1 MSTTSRI
8 RNSTLDRITN
18 LILRLYPLFEGFEGF
33 NPRYERSIS
42 ALIEVAETLE
52 IERANLFLQNFCNC
66 NRAQSRPNPRS
77 RQERQ
82 ETNLGNLPLQTVLDH
97 HSLQTNAQN
106 AQNRNQHRPYRTS
119 GHPPRGG
126 QGSRGRGSVAPARRN
141 HVRREP
147 GGRHQHPVP
156 LTAPLIHHLDHLS
169 SQFPRPPTYAESV
182 QIESLRSILRPIGMD
197 GDSSL
202 HSSNSDHTNNVLVLP
217 PGGNIQ
223 SNAGQSQ
230 HHQSGGP
237 PHGQRAQAHRHQARG
252 GRVQHRGTGRR
263 PTVPRVAQRHQGP
276 SGRQR
281 QDDGNRDGA
290 QPAEHHHGDHQ
301 TGGAR
306 PNPGNG
312 RGSAKGPGKRRG
324 QAERGLDRNPVP
336 VNGPAPPAPAATP
349 IPRPPSPIPVVEL
362 DDDTQNVLQE
372 LEDILTTGEEG
383 EGSSQGGGPEG
394 IYTSSSTSPSMS
406 EEYMPGEPGDMPGR
420 ATGWN

>member
-18 LILRLYPLFEGFEGF
+18 LILRLYPLFERFDSRF
-33 NPRYERSIS
+33 ERSVTE
-42 ALIEVAETLE
+42 LIEVAETLE
-52 IERANLFLQNFCNC
+52 LERANLSLQNFCNC
-66 NRAQSRPNPRS
+66 PNRAQSRPNPRR

-97 HSLQTNAQN
+97 GHSLQTNN
-106 AQNRNQHRPYRTS
+106 AQNRNQHRPYRTG

-126 QGSRGRGSVAPARRN
+126 QGSRRGGSVAPARRN

-156 LTAPLIHHLDHLS
+156 LTAPLIHHFDHLS

-182 QIESLRSILRPIGMD
+182 QIESLRGILRPIGMD

-202 HSSNSDHTNNVLVLP
+202 YSSNSDHIDNVLVLP
-217 PGGNIQ
+217 TGGRVQ
-223 SNAGQSQ
+223 SNAGQGQ

-252 GRVQHRGTGRR
+252 GRVQHRDTGRR
-263 PTVPRVAQRHQGP
+263 QALPRVGQRHQGP
-276 SGRQR
+276 PGRQR

-290 QPAEHHHGDHQ
+290 QPTEHHHGDHQ

-336 VNGPAPPAPAATP
+336 VNGPAPPAPVAAPT
-349 IPRPPSPIPVVEL
+349 PRPPSPIPVVQL
-362 DDDTQNVLQE
+362 DDDAENVLQE

-383 EGSSQGGGPEG
+383 EGSSQGGGSEG

-406 EEYMPGEPGDMPGR
+406 EEYMPGESGHATGR